1 VKELL
6 FDLDGTLTDPA
17 TGITRSLQHAFTK
30 LGRDVPPLGELK
42 RFIGPPLREAFAD
55 LLSTDDE
62 AVLDLAIQHY
72 RDRYAEVGI
81 YENELYPDVP
91 DGLAALRRLGHRLW
105 VATSKPQVYA
115 RRIIDHFGL
124 SHWFEEVYGSELS
137 GEGSDK
143 SELISNILKRERLRP
158 DDAWMIGDRSH
169 DIVGAQ
175 RNGVRT
181 IAVLWGYGSEEELR
195 GARPD
200 AMVGSMAHL
209 CEYLAAAA

>member
-17 TGITRSLQHAFTK
+17 IGITLSLQHTLTK
-30 LGRDVPPLGELK
+30 LGRHVPPVGELK
-42 RFIGPPLREAFAD
+42 RFIGPPLRGTFAE
-55 LLSTDDE
+55 LLSTNDE

-105 VATSKPQVYA
+105 VATSKPEVYA

-137 GEGSDK
+137 GENCDK
-143 SELISNILKRERLRP
+143 TELISHILDRERLRP